1 MRNIFIILSLSFA
14 NNLLFAAIDP
24 TFVNPTFNDSTK
36 QLKIKDQSAVKKEWY
51 QNIQLR
57 GYTQVRYNRLYENNP
72 KLVCDQCDKSIGD
85 NNGIFI
91 RRLRLIF
98 SGQIHPRV
106 YIYIQPDFASS
117 ASATDLHFGQIRDAY
132 FDLGLNND
140 NSWRIRIGQSK
151 VPFGFINMQSSQNRL
166 NLDRDDAMNSMV
178 SNERDMGAF
187 LYWAPVAKR
196 ELFAKL
202 VSSGLKGSGDYGCF
216 GYGVYNGQTA
226 NKPEEN
232 NNLHQAMRF
241 AYPIEIGSQ
250 IIEPSIQA
258 ITGKWTMP
266 TSLLS
271 SKVKYR
277 SDRTYLD
284 ERIAATFVLYP
295 QPFGIQA
302 EFTTGTG
309 PRFNKNTDSIESA
322 KLVGGYILMSYRFKV
337 NGQTII
343 PFVRY
348 VKYDGAK
355 KFEQD
360 ARAYNVEEIEAGI
373 EWEPVKQFELV
384 VAYNSATRR
393 FEDYA
398 KQDNQQIG
406 RFLRIQAQVNF

>member
-1 MRNIFIILSLSFA
+1 MRNIIIILSLSFA
-14 NNLLFAAIDP
+14 NNLLFSATDP
-24 TFVNPTFNDSTK
+24 TFTDSSK
-36 QLKIKDQSAVKKEWY
+36 ILKTSNNQPPKKEWY
-51 QNIQLR
+51 QSIQLR
-57 GYTQVRYNRLYENNP
+57 GYAQIRYNRLFETNS
-72 KLVCDQCDKSIGD
+72 KLVCDQCDKSMGE
-85 NNGIFI
+85 NGGIFI
-91 RRLRLIF
+91 RRLRLIL

-106 YIYIQPDFASS
+106 YMYIQPDFASS
-117 ASATDLHFGQIRDAY
+117 ASSTALHFGQIRDAY

-187 LYWAPVAKR
+187 LYWAPAAKR

-232 NNLHQAMRF
+232 NNLHQVIRF
-241 AYPIEIGSQ
+241 TYPMEIGNQ

-258 ITGKWTMP
+258 ITGDWTMP
-266 TSLLS
+266 TALLTK
-271 SKVKYR
+271 KVEVNPT
-277 SDRTYLD
+277 RTYLD
-284 ERIAATFVLYP
+284 QRVAATFVLYP

-302 EFTTGTG
+302 EFMKGTG

-322 KLVGGYILMSYRFKV
+322 NTVGGYILASYRTKIKGHTV
-337 NGQTII
+337 I
-343 PFVRY
+343 PFIRYVRY
-348 VKYDGAK
+348 DGSK
-355 KFEQD
+355 KFETD
-360 ARAYNVEEIEAGI
+360 ARAYDVEEIEGGI
-373 EWEPVKQFELV
+373 EWEPTKQFELV
-384 VAYNSATRR
+384 IAYNYASRR
-393 FEDYA
+393 FEDYG
-398 KQDNQQIG
+398 KQDNLQVG

>member
-1 MRNIFIILSLSFA
+1 MRNIIFILALSFA
-14 NNLLFAAIDP
+14 SNILYSAIDP
-24 TFVNPTFNDSTK
+24 AFTDSSKLVKSTTT
-36 QLKIKDQSAVKKEWY
+36 QPAKKEWY

-57 GYTQVRYNRLYENNP
+57 GYSQVRYNRFLETNS
-72 KLVCDQCDKSIGD
+72 KLVCEQCDKSIGD

-117 ASATDLHFGQIRDAY
+117 ASSTALHFGQIRDAY
-132 FDLGLNND
+132 FDLGLNDD
-140 NSWRIRIGQSK
+140 NTWRIRLGQSK

-187 LYWAPVAKR
+187 LYWAPKEKR
-196 ELFAKL
+196 ELFSKL

-216 GYGVYNGQTA
+216 GYGVFNGQTA

-232 NNLHQAMRF
+232 NNLHQAIRF
-241 AYPIEIGSQ
+241 TYPMEIGSQ

-258 ITGKWTMP
+258 ISGKWTMP

-322 KLVGGYILMSYRFKV
+322 KVVGGYILMSYRFKV
-337 NGQTII
+337 KGQTII
-343 PFVRY
+343 PFIRF

-373 EWEPVKQFELV
+373 EWEPIKQFELV
-384 VAYNSATRR
+384 VAYNNATRR

-398 KQDNQQIG
+398 KQENQQIG

>member
-14 NNLLFAAIDP
+14 NNLLFSATDP
-24 TFVNPTFNDSTK
+24 TFTDSSK
-36 QLKIKDQSAVKKEWY
+36 QLKTKDQQPAKKEWY

-57 GYTQVRYNRLYENNP
+57 GYAQVRYNRLFETNS
-72 KLVCDQCDKSIGD
+72 KLVCDQCDKSIGE
-85 NNGIFI
+85 NGGIFI

-117 ASATDLHFGQIRDAY
+117 ASATALHFGQIRDAY
-132 FDLGLNND
+132 FDLGLNED
-140 NSWRIRIGQSK
+140 NSWRVRIGQSK

-187 LYWAPVAKR
+187 LYWAPKEKR
-196 ELFAKL
+196 ELFSKL

-232 NNLHQAMRF
+232 NNLHQVVRLT
-241 AYPIEIGSQ
+241 YPMEIGSQ
-250 IIEPSIQA
+250 IVEPSVQA
-258 ITGKWTMP
+258 ITGQWTMP

-271 SKVKYR
+271 SKVKYNA
-277 SDRTYLD
+277 DRTYLD
-284 ERIAATFVLYP
+284 QRVAATFVLYP

-302 EFTTGTG
+302 EFMTGTG

-322 KLVGGYILMSYRFKV
+322 KVIGGYVLMSYRFKYK
-337 NGQTII
+337 GQTFI
-343 PFVRY
+343 PFARY

-360 ARAYNVEEIEAGI
+360 ARAYDVEEIEAGI
-373 EWEPVKQFELV
+373 EWEPIKQFELV
-384 VAYNSATRR
+384 VAYNHASRR
-393 FEDYA
+393 FEDYG
-398 KQDNQQIG
+398 KQNNLQTG
-406 RFLRIQAQVNF
+406 SFLRIQAQVNF

>member
-14 NNLLFAAIDP
+14 NNLLFSATDDQL
-24 TFVNPTFNDSTK
+24 NDTTK
-36 QLKIKDQSAVKKEWY
+36 KMVTNNTHPPKKEWY

-57 GYTQVRYNRLYENNP
+57 GYAQIRYNRLMETNS
-72 KLVCDQCDKSIGD
+72 KLQCDQCDKSIGE
-85 NNGIFI
+85 NGGFFL

-106 YIYIQPDFASS
+106 YMYIQPDFASS
-117 ASATDLHFGQIRDAY
+117 ASSTALHFGQIRDAY
-132 FDLGLNND
+132 FDLGLNDD
-140 NSWRIRIGQSK
+140 NSWRLRIGQSK

-166 NLDRDDAMNSMV
+166 NLDRDDALNSMV

-187 LYWAPVAKR
+187 LYWAPKEKR
-196 ELFAKL
+196 ELFSKL

-232 NNLHQAMRF
+232 NNLHQVIRF
-241 AYPIEIGSQ
+241 TYPMELGSQ

-258 ITGKWTMP
+258 ITGDWTIP
-266 TSLLS
+266 TANLT
-271 SKVKYR
+271 KNVKYNP
-277 SDRTYLD
+277 SRTYLD
-284 ERIAATFVLYP
+284 QRIAGTFVLYP

-322 KLVGGYILMSYRFKV
+322 RMVGGYIVASYRTKIHGHTV
-337 NGQTII
+337 I

-348 VKYDGAK
+348 VKFDGAK

-373 EWEPVKQFELV
+373 EWEPTKQFELV
-384 VAYNSATRR
+384 VAYNIASRR
-393 FEDYA
+393 YEDFS
-398 KQDNQQIG
+398 KQENLQEG

>member
-1 MRNIFIILSLSFA
+1 
-14 NNLLFAAIDP
+14 
-24 TFVNPTFNDSTK
+24 
-36 QLKIKDQSAVKKEWY
+36 
-51 QNIQLR
+51 
-57 GYTQVRYNRLYENNP
+57 
-72 KLVCDQCDKSIGD
+72 
-85 NNGIFI
+85 
-91 RRLRLIF
+91 
-98 SGQIHPRV
+98 
-106 YIYIQPDFASS
+106 
-117 ASATDLHFGQIRDAY
+117 LHFGQIRDAY
-132 FDLGLNND
+132 FDLGLNDD
-140 NSWRIRIGQSK
+140 NTWRIRIGQSK

-187 LYWAPVAKR
+187 LYWAPKEKR
-196 ELFAKL
+196 ELFSKL
-202 VSSGLKGSGDYGCF
+202 VSSGLKGSGDYGCL
-216 GYGVYNGQTA
+216 GYGVFNGQTA

-232 NNLHQAMRF
+232 NNLHQVIRF
-241 AYPIEIGSQ
+241 TYPMEIGSQ

-271 SKVKYR
+271 SKVKYK
-277 SDRTYLD
+277 SDRAYLD
-284 ERIAATFVLYP
+284 ERVAATFVLYP
-295 QPFGIQA
+295 QPFGIQV
-302 EFTTGTG
+302 EFMTGTG
-309 PRFNKNTDSIESA
+309 PRFNKSSDSIESA
-322 KLVGGYILMSYRFKV
+322 KVVGGYILMSYRFKV
-337 NGQTII
+337 KGQTII

-393 FEDYA
+393 FEDFA
-398 KQDNQQIG
+398 KQENQQIG